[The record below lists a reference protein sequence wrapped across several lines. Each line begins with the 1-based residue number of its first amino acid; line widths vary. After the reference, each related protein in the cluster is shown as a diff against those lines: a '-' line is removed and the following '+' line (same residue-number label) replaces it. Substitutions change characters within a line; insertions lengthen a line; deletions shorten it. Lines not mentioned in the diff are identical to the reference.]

1 MCVRCVAPRESKGV
15 RAVKLQHRVIPLLLC
30 LVLVCLVLGAC
41 ALTSTAAG
49 PTITPVPTIIARQRP
64 PVLVQFCTDDTGSYP
79 RGYFSRANKKVADS
93 LAQSVVPN
101 SSGLILY
108 ATLIASMTFDPTNT
122 LNPFIIPS
130 ISNYPTLPTPLPT
143 PSESNPISYS
153 ATATAAAGQQDGAIR
168 AYNTQMAALN
178 AQLQMT
184 RTQVSND
191 AKRLTNWNPR
201 VDSTAT
207 SVWGCL
213 QLARQRFASQPG
225 VKYLIIDSDMQNNTN
240 VDYTA
245 DFTSSKALNGV
256 NVHVIYYYCQ
266 VAGSCQ
272 DLQAKWTRVF
282 TGSGAASVKFD
293 DPAQSDGLPNLFG
306 GA

>member
-1 MCVRCVAPRESKGV
+1 
-15 RAVKLQHRVIPLLLC
+15 VKLLRRVVPPLLC
-30 LVLVCLVLGAC
+30 LVLSAC
-41 ALTSTAAG
+41 ALTSATPGAA
-49 PTITPVPTIIARQRP
+49 ITPVPTVIVPQRP

-79 RGYFSRANKKVADS
+79 RGYFLLANKKVADS

-108 ATLIASMTFDPTNT
+108 ATLITSMTYDPSNT
-122 LNPFIIPS
+122 LYPFIIPA
-130 ISNYPTLPTPLPT
+130 IGNYPALPTPLPT

-153 ATATAAAGQQDGAIR
+153 ATATAAASSQDAAIR
-168 AYNTQMAALN
+168 TYNAQMAALSS
-178 AQLQMT
+178 QLQTT
-184 RTQVSND
+184 RTQVTND
-191 AKRLTNWNPR
+191 AKRLTSWNPR

-225 VKYLIIDSDMQNNTN
+225 IKYLIIDSDMQNNTD
-240 VDYTA
+240 V
-245 DFTSSKALNGV
+245 DFTSDFESTQALKGV

-272 DLQAKWTRVF
+272 GLQAQWAHVF

-293 DPAQSDGLPNLFG
+293 DPAQSDALPNLFG

>member
-1 MCVRCVAPRESKGV
+1 
-15 RAVKLQHRVIPLLLC
+15 VKLLHRVTPLLLC
-30 LVLVCLVLGAC
+30 LVLSAC
-41 ALTSTAAG
+41 AALTSATAG
-49 PTITPVPTIIARQRP
+49 PAVTPVPTVIVPHRP

-79 RGYFSRANKKVADS
+79 RGDFVQANKKVADS
-93 LAQSVVPN
+93 LAQAVVPN

-108 ATLIASMTFDPTNT
+108 ATLITSMTFDPSNT
-122 LNPFIIPS
+122 LDPFIIPA
-130 ISNYPTLPTPLPT
+130 IANYPALPTPQPT
-143 PSESNPISYS
+143 PSESNPVSSS
-153 ATATAAAGQQDGAIR
+153 ATATAVAGQYNAAIR
-168 AYNTQMAALN
+168 AYNAQMAALN
-178 AQLQMT
+178 AQLHMV
-184 RTQVSND
+184 RAQVAND
-191 AKRLTNWNPR
+191 AKRLTSWNPT
-201 VDSTAT
+201 VNTTAT

-225 VKYLIIDSDMQNNTN
+225 VKYLIIASDMQNNTN
-240 VDYTA
+240 VDFTA
-245 DFTSSKALNGV
+245 DFTASKALKGV

-272 DLQAKWTRVF
+272 DLQAKWTSVF

>member
-1 MCVRCVAPRESKGV
+1 
-15 RAVKLQHRVIPLLLC
+15 
-30 LVLVCLVLGAC
+30 VLGAC
-41 ALTSTAAG
+41 ALTSSATAGTA
-49 PTITPVPTIIARQRP
+49 ITPVPTITVPHRP

-79 RGYFSRANKKVADS
+79 RGDFVLANRKVADS

-108 ATLIASMTFDPTNT
+108 ATLITSMTYDPTNT
-122 LNPFIIPS
+122 LNPFIIPA
-130 ISNYPTLPTPLPT
+130 IDNYPTLPTPQPT
-143 PSESNPISYS
+143 PSESNPVSYS
-153 ATATAAAGQQDGAIR
+153 ATATAAAGQEDAAIG
-168 AYNTQMAALN
+168 AYNAQMAAFTT
-178 AQLQMT
+178 QLQKA

-191 AKRLTNWNPR
+191 AKRLTSWNPP
-201 VDSTAT
+201 VDTTAT

-225 VKYLIIDSDMQNNTN
+225 VKYLIIDSDMQNNTT

-245 DFTSSKALNGV
+245 DFTSSKALKGV
-256 NVHVIYYYCQ
+256 NVHVIYYNCQ

-272 DLQAKWTRVF
+272 DLQAKWTGVF

-293 DPAQSDGLPNLFG
+293 DPAQSDALPNLFG